1 LSSFDTSQCFVC
13 GRDNPK
19 GLHIKVFYEDDW
31 AKTRYAF
38 SPEYQGWKGII
49 HGGLIATLL
58 DEIMAYAA
66 FKEGPTVTIH
76 LNVTFRQALHPNE
89 EIEVS
94 GRIVRKKG
102 RKIEAEAVIKRIS
115 DNKTIAEAEGIL
127 LRMSKA

>member
-1 LSSFDTSQCFVC
+1 
-13 GRDNPK
+13 
-19 GLHIKVFYEDDW
+19 
-31 AKTRYAF
+31 
-38 SPEYQGWKGII
+38 
-49 HGGLIATLL
+49 
-58 DEIMAYAA
+58 MAYAA